1 MFLDFFVAHGH
12 REVPSSSLV
21 PADDPT
27 LLFTNAGMVQFKR
40 VFLGQEDRGYN
51 RATTVQ
57 KCVRAGGKHNDL
69 EQVGLT
75 KRHHTFFEMLGNFSF
90 GDYFKRDAIKYAWE
104 FVTSPKYLGLAPD
117 RLRVTVHHTD
127 QEARALWRE
136 VAGLPDHRIYG
147 LGDKDNFWQ
156 MGDTGPCGPCSEI
169 YVDLEWA
176 ERRDGG
182 TAVIAQEDFER
193 QAEAG
198 RFLEIWN
205 LVFMQFDRSA
215 DGTLTPLP
223 KPSVDTGAGFER
235 IAAVMQGEDDNFH
248 TDLFAPLLQEAE
260 RLIGKRYG
268 RSAQGE
274 DVSFRVLADHARA
287 VSFLLADGVY
297 PSNEG
302 RGYVLRRIL
311 RRAVRHAWLLGRKE
325 PTLTALS
332 GVVVRE
338 MGAVYP
344 ELQSKADFI
353 ARVTRT
359 EEVRFLETI
368 DGGLRRLDEI
378 VASGTRSISGE
389 DAFRLYDTFGFPID
403 LTEIIAGEKGLA
415 VDLRG
420 FEAAL
425 EEQRNRSRAARKGG
439 EAAAV
444 HTGSAG
450 KWRAL
455 KDEPQQ
461 FVGYETTAADTEI
474 IAFRQDGNRVEL
486 VLKENPFY
494 AESGGQVSDTG
505 VVTGQDWAI
514 QVDTVRKDR
523 LGTVVSGTFPE
534 TFEPAPLEA
543 LVDSPRRRNIE
554 RNHSATHIVH
564 AALRRV
570 LGTHVRQQGSLVEP
584 DRLRFDFSHH
594 GPIDP
599 ATLQLIE
606 REVNEHVLENA
617 PVETREMPYPEAL
630 KLGAMAFFS
639 EKYGDVVRVVKM
651 GDSIELC
658 GGTHVRTTGQIGLFR
673 FSSQGGVAA
682 GVRRIEAITGSG
694 AYRAVLDLQDR
705 LSRVAETLKAQ
716 PDQLLRRTEQLMEEK
731 IKLEARLAEALK
743 GGSGSRAMG
752 DQFDVNGV
760 AVTVGETA
768 LENRDEVAAV
778 ADSFR
783 GGKSGALL
791 VLFSGAG
798 RGAVHVAVTDDLVKA
813 GWKAGDLVS
822 RIAAV
827 GGGKGGG
834 RPQFAS
840 AGIGD
845 TEKLPAA
852 RAAVPSLVAEW
863 LGER

>member
-1 MFLDFFVAHGH
+1 M
-12 REVPSSSLV
+12 V

-40 VFLGQEDRGYN
+40 VFLGQEEREYL

-104 FVTSPKYLGLAPD
+104 FVTSSKYLGLPPD

-127 QEARALWRE
+127 EEARQLWRE
-136 VAGLPDHRIYG
+136 IAGLPDHRIYG

-169 YVDLEWA
+169 FVDLEWEA
-176 ERRDGG
+176 GKRGSGE
-182 TAVIAQEDFER
+182 VIPQEDFER
-193 QAEAG
+193 QAESG

-235 IAAVMQGEDDNFH
+235 IAAVMQGQDDNFH
-248 TDLFAPLLQEAE
+248 TDLFVPLFQEAE

-268 RSAQGE
+268 RTARGE

-311 RRAVRHAWLLGRKE
+311 RRAVRHAWLLGRRE
-325 PTLTALS
+325 PTLTGLTGA
-332 GVVVRE
+332 VVRE
-338 MGAVYP
+338 MGPVYP
-344 ELQSKADFI
+344 ELQSKSEYI

-359 EEVRFLETI
+359 EEQRFLETI
-368 DGGLRRLDEI
+368 EGGLRRLDEI
-378 VASGTRSISGE
+378 VASGTRRISGE
-389 DAFRLYDTFGFPID
+389 EAFKLYDTFGFPID
-403 LTEIIAGEKGLA
+403 LTEIIAGEKGLT
-415 VDLRG
+415 VDLKG
-420 FEAAL
+420 FEVAL
-425 EEQRNRSRAARKGG
+425 EEQRNRSRAARKGAG
-439 EAAAV
+439 QSAAV
-444 HTGSAG
+444 HTANAG
-450 KWRAL
+450 EWRSL
-455 KDEPQQ
+455 RKDPQR
-461 FVGYETTAADTEI
+461 FVGYESTTAETEI
-474 IAFRQDGNRVEL
+474 IAFRQDGSRVDL
-486 VLKENPFY
+486 VLRENPFY
-494 AESGGQVSDTG
+494 VESGGQVSDTG
-505 VVTGQDWAI
+505 VVTGQDWAL
-514 QVDTVRKDR
+514 QVDSVRKDP
-523 LGTVVSGTFPE
+523 LGTVVSGGFPE
-534 TFEPAPLEA
+534 TFEPTSLEA
-543 LVDSPRRRNIE
+543 LVDAPRRRNIE
-554 RNHSATHIVH
+554 RNHSATHLVH

-570 LGTHVRQQGSLVEP
+570 LGTHVRQQGSLVDS

-594 GPIDP
+594 GPIDS
-599 ATLQLIE
+599 ATLQIIE
-606 REVNEHVLENA
+606 REVNDHVLENA
-617 PVETREMPYPEAL
+617 VVETREMAYPDAL

-639 EKYGDVVRVVKM
+639 EKYGDVVRVVQM

-673 FSSQGGVAA
+673 FLGQGGVAA
-682 GVRRIEAITGSG
+682 GVRRIEAVTGSG
-694 AYRAVLDLQDR
+694 AYRAVIELQDR
-705 LSRVAETLKAQ
+705 LRRVAETLRAQ
-716 PDQLLRRTEQLMEEK
+716 PDQLVRRTEQLLEEK
-731 IKLEARLAEALK
+731 TKLETRLAEALK
-743 GGSGSRAMG
+743 GGSGSASGG
-752 DQFDVNGV
+752 DQFEVNGIS
-760 AVTVGETA
+760 VTVGETA

-813 GWKAGDLVS
+813 GRKAGDLVS

-845 TEKLPAA
+845 ADKLPAA
-852 RAAVPSLVAEW
+852 RAAVPSLIAEW